1 MTTTT
6 ELPVDLAPLLELSA
20 DDRVELAHILLD
32 SVTAEAE
39 AAPLTDELKA
49 ELLRRRE
56 KARADPDGGVP
67 WEVVEAAALA
77 RIAARRAS

>member
-1 MTTTT
+1 MNTTT

-39 AAPLTDELKA
+39 ATPLTDELKA

-56 KARADPDGGVP
+56 KARANPNGGVP
-67 WEVVEAAALA
+67 AEQVIAAA
-77 RIAARRAS
+77 RSAARRRS

>member
-1 MTTTT
+1 MTT
-6 ELPVDLAPLLELSA
+6 EFPVDLAPLLALTA
-20 DDRVELAHILLD
+20 DERVELAHILLD

-56 KARADPDGGVP
+56 AARANPNGGTP
-67 WEVVEAAALA
+67 WEEVEAAALA
-77 RIAARRAS
+77 RSAARRRS

>member
-1 MTTTT
+1 MSTTT
-6 ELPVDLAPLLELSA
+6 ELPVDLAPLLALSA

-49 ELLRRRE
+49 ELDRRL
-56 KARADPDGGVP
+56 AAYRADPSRGVP
-67 WEVVEAAALA
+67 AEQVIAAALA
-77 RIAARRAS
+77 RSAARRGS